1 MRKKIL
7 IVLIAVVSLAF
18 IGSGLF
24 YLRYRNMA
32 DVITAEVARV
42 GDVDLSKIPDGV
54 YKGSFGEFL
63 VQVDLEASVV
73 DHRIAGIKILRQECG
88 PGYEALKTVDRIIAA
103 QSPKVD
109 AVTGA
114 TGSSSSIMIATWRAL
129 QGK

>member
-7 IVLIAVVSLAF
+7 IVFTVIVSLAL

-24 YLRYRNMA
+24 YLRYKKMA
-32 DVITAEVARV
+32 DVIGAEVARV
-42 GDVDLSKIPDGV
+42 NDVDLSKIPDGQ

-73 DHRIAGIKILRQECG
+73 DHRIAGIKILKQECG
-88 PGYEALKTVDRIIAA
+88 PGYEALETVDRIIAA

-129 QGK
+129 GGE

>member
-88 PGYEALKTVDRIIAA
+88 PGYEALETVDRIIAA

-129 QGK
+129 EGK